1 LNEIAGT
8 VTHADRT
15 SKTIGRQPQYG
26 IHFCWTA
33 GERTLPIV
41 RNRRISIVLLRKNA
55 MSININGTAS
65 ASELGANEYN
75 EQGEDAPAHK
85 TELATD
91 QSLG

>member
-1 LNEIAGT
+1 M
-8 VTHADRT
+8 
-15 SKTIGRQPQYG
+15 
-26 IHFCWTA
+26 
-33 GERTLPIV
+33 
-41 RNRRISIVLLRKNA
+41 LLRKNA

-65 ASELGANEYN
+65 TSELGANEYN